1 MFLYNIN
8 YVKKVNIKKVN
19 IKKMNF
25 KNKKDR
31 EKVDKLLYEREIEI
45 LKARDDAFYSVESKK
60 DIQDPNSYCY
70 H

>member
-1 MFLYNIN
+1 
-8 YVKKVNIKKVN
+8 
-19 IKKMNF
+19 MNF